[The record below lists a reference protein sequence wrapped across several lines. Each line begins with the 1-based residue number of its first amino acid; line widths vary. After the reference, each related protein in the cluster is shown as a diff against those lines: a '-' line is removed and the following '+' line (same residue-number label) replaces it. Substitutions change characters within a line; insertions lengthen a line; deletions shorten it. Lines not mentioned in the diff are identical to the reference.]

1 MIVRS
6 ANLLSKRDWDLIHL
20 SSDRSV
26 ISVSPGDH
34 HSRHSHPHSMSTDT
48 ENEEL

>member
-6 ANLLSKRDWDLIHL
+6 ANLLSRDLTHL

-48 ENEEL
+48 ENEEV